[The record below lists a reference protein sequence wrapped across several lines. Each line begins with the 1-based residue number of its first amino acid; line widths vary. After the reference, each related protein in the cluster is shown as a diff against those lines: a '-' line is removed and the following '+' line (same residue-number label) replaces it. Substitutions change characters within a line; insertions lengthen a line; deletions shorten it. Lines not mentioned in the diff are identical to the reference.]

1 MSRKLSDSP
10 APPGGTQSRLLWKDE
25 ALVALLALE
34 GGHVGP
40 ELAGV
45 AAPRAC
51 ALKAPDRA
59 EADRPLGLAQAGR
72 HVLDADLLALQDLS
86 LGPEDNREAV
96 IRIHW

>member
-1 MSRKLSDSP
+1 MSIKISP
-10 APPGGTQSRLLWKDE
+10 AAPGGAQPRLLGEDE

-45 AAPRAC
+45 GTPRAC
-51 ALKAPDRA
+51 ALEAPHGA

-72 HVLDADLLALQDLS
+72 HVLDADLLTLQDLS